1 MVLADW
7 WDRVAGRAGKREV
20 FPSRFGEA
28 AVYAMPAEDGSLVR
42 MLNVGGV
49 LQSAT
54 YLDERWATCPF
65 AYLRSF
71 DHLFEAALSEAPDP
85 LVVNRVLMLG
95 GAVGNMI
102 DRFVT
107 GYVVDMFEIL
117 LFRFAIFNV
126 ADVALTV
133 GAILLGIT
141 LLWIP
146 KEWSEKTHGDA
157 NDSAV

>member
-1 MVLADW
+1 MYAIIEAGGKQFRVQEGNKIVV
-7 WDRVAGRAGKREV
+7 DRMAAEAGEEV
-20 FPSRFGEA
+20 
-28 AVYAMPAEDGSLVR
+28 
-42 MLNVGGV
+42 
-49 LQSAT
+49 T
-54 YLDERWATCPF
+54 
-65 AYLRSF
+65 F
-71 DHLFEAALSEAPDP
+71 D
-85 LVVNRVLMLG
+85 RVLMLG

-133 GAILLGIT
+133 GAILMGIT
-141 LLWIP
+141 LLWMP